1 MSALEQLQM
10 QMHQRFDSVDQR
22 FQEFQAQMNLMES
35 RLDAYSF
42 QPFSAP
48 TPPPPQ
54 PSPPSPPAP
63 NSTHSFFENVPD
75 IPPT

>member
-1 MSALEQLQM
+1 MTALEQLQVE
-10 QMHQRFDSVDQR
+10 MHQWFDSVDQR
-22 FQEFQAQMNLMES
+22 FQGFQAQMTLMES

-54 PSPPSPPAP
+54 PSPPPAP
-63 NSTHSFFENVPD
+63 ISTPSLFEDVFDVP
-75 IPPT
+75 PV